1 MYGSGSTM
9 AAIAREFGV
18 SPSTVR
24 RHFIELG
31 VELRDGRETSMKAST
46 RYPKHPFS
54 GNALERAYM
63 CGFIE
68 DCHIR
73 KSGRLIE
80 VSTTTTHPS
89 MEALFRKVFQNY
101 GNIHRGASFDHLHL
115 YYGFQFATHLESSF
129 DSVLEKGP
137 SLPRNIPRDMESRL
151 LLEYLAGLVD
161 AEGGIRLYTNGRI
174 ADSVLYITMNKH
186 RLLTALRSVF
196 GGRLYRHERAW
207 RLVFYGKRGNHILD
221 NLNLKHEEKIAKSN
235 LVREA
240 RGKPWSQVEGEW
252 LSIVRRIRAGV
263 RHYRED
269 AKAEYIQV
277 HGRPHPKDQLSV

>member
-1 MYGSGSTM
+1 
-9 AAIAREFGV
+9 
-18 SPSTVR
+18 
-24 RHFIELG
+24 
-31 VELRDGRETSMKAST
+31 
-46 RYPKHPFS
+46 
-54 GNALERAYM
+54 M

-101 GNIHRGASFDHLHL
+101 GNIYRLASFDHLHL
-115 YYGFQFATHLESSF
+115 FYRFQFATYLESSF
-129 DSVLEKGP
+129 ESVLEKGS
-137 SLPRNIPRDMESRL
+137 SLPQNIPRDIEDRL
-151 LLEYLAGLVD
+151 LLEYLAGLID
-161 AEGGIRLYTNGRI
+161 AEGGIRLYKRGRT
-174 ADSVLYITMNKH
+174 ADSVLYITINKY

-221 NLNLKHEEKIAKSN
+221 NLNLKHEEKIAKSS

-240 RGKPWSQVEGEW
+240 RGKPWREVEGEW

-277 HGRPHPKDQLSV
+277 HGRPHPKDQLSA